1 MSALVRGWLCATL
14 ARMTDATDADA
25 TRPAWRA
32 AVAGMTEP
40 PLSDDELDAL
50 RRILLDQ
57 GGSVSREAAIELL
70 LEALWWRGRGR
81 RRGEPEA
88 SSPPVQPD

>member
-1 MSALVRGWLCATL
+1 
-14 ARMTDATDADA
+14 MTDAADPIA
-25 TRPAWRA
+25 TRPTWRA

-57 GGSVSREAAIELL
+57 GGSVSREASIELL
-70 LEALWWRGRGR
+70 LEALWWRGLGGCATKRAGK
-81 RRGEPEA
+81 G
-88 SSPPVQPD
+88 PVPTNPG